1 MNGNDLPFQK
11 TRGCPRQD
19 ISAAMTTNSE
29 EEEKGLQGTSWR
41 RQLTSD
47 PCANSRNKTMK
58 RRTSFEDVR
67 AVDELLHQ
75 PSHHTQPPLTHDHPS
90 NGSLGGPSRLGI
102 KRGRSPSLIDGE
114 DQVHGESPFRSGP
127 TGSYEVNRSKITTVS
142 KLAEGL
148 TAIQEHENE
157 LAGR

>member
-1 MNGNDLPFQK
+1 
-11 TRGCPRQD
+11 
-19 ISAAMTTNSE
+19 
-29 EEEKGLQGTSWR
+29 
-41 RQLTSD
+41 
-47 PCANSRNKTMK
+47 MK

-75 PSHHTQPPLTHDHPS
+75 PSLHQSGALTHDHNPS
-90 NGSLGGPSRLGI
+90 NGSMGAPSRLGI
-102 KRGRSPSLIDGE
+102 KRGRSPNLIDGE
-114 DQVHGESPFRSGP
+114 DQVHGESPYRSGP
-127 TGSYEVNRSKITTVS
+127 SRSYEVNRSKITTVS